1 MATRKN
7 KLTTVFDGDD
17 RPFKKKVK
25 RVQHAAKRTGAVIS
39 KMGTALGALG
49 VGVGLARTAQHFDRI
64 AKVAVRMNMSVESLQ
79 RLSLAAEL
87 SGSSLSQLQGIMTRL
102 ERRTGEA
109 LQNSTGSQAQ
119 RFKELN
125 IEVESFSKLSPEDKI
140 KAIADSFNALGGSE
154 RSIASL
160 MGLLDTEVRELIPL
174 LQQGSKGIDDMVKG
188 ITVLNKE
195 QIRSMEAANDGLAK
209 LKQFQTTTFG
219 GGFSGLS
226 QYFGTFGAFFRRP
239 DLMKDFGPEYF
250 AQGPGDTSTKFRA
263 YSYRSLF
270 QTPENRALMEKHNT
284 GDLRIARKK
293 EQAVVEEQ
301 EKQNAI
307 NQRKAKFNLLKR
319 QIKDKDIKG
328 LFQRTTAGKMLTGM
342 GGIYEKISGSPIKDS
357 VASMMRQADFQFRKG
372 GGFEGIQEGIRSA
385 KAANKSVMLDNNAT
399 IMKMI
404 KKEEE
409 ERRNQPSQTS
419 GRFGEFV
426 AAATL
431 GSGRG
436 RSVSQSRGIRI
447 QGLDKSVLIQEAM
460 KKALEDLV
468 KNTVER

>member
-17 RPFKKKVK
+17 RPFQKKVK
-25 RVQHAAKRTGAVIS
+25 RVQQAAKKTSAIIG
-39 KMGTALGALG
+39 KMGGVIGGLGLSMG
-49 VGVGLARTAQHFDRI
+49 MARTAQHFDRI
-64 AKVAVRMNMSVESLQ
+64 AKVATRMNMSVESLQ

-109 LQNSTGSQAQ
+109 LQNTTGSQAK

-140 KAIADSFNALGGSE
+140 LAIADAFNKLGGSE
-154 RSIASL
+154 KSIASL

-174 LQQGSKGIDDMVKG
+174 LQNGSKGIEDMVKG

-209 LKQFQTTTFG
+209 LQQFSTTLLG

-226 QYFGTFGAFFRRP
+226 QIFGTAGSFFRRP

-250 AQGPGDTSTKFRA
+250 AQGPGDKDAKFRA

-293 EQAVVEEQ
+293 EQLELDQQ
-301 EKQNAI
+301 EKENKEQ
-307 NQRKAKFNLLKR
+307 QRKVQFNLLKR
-319 QIKDKDIKG
+319 QVKDKDITG
-328 LFQRTTAGKMLTGM
+328 LFQRTTTGKILQGAGGLF
-342 GGIYEKISGSPIKDS
+342 EKITGQSFGDKAKS
-357 VASMMRQADFQFRKG
+357 VLRGADFQFRKA
-372 GGFEGIQEGIRSA
+372 GGFEAIQEGIRQA
-385 KAANKSVMLDNNAT
+385 KQANKSVLLDNNAQVFSL
-399 IMKMI
+399 I

-409 ERRNQPSQTS
+409 ARRNQPSQTS
-419 GRFGEFV
+419 GRFGEFL
-426 AAATL
+426 ASATL

-436 RSVSQSRGIRI
+436 RSVSQSKGIRI

-468 KNTVER
+468 ANTTER

>member
-17 RPFKKKVK
+17 RPFQKKIK
-25 RVQHAAKRTGAVIS
+25 RVQHAAKRTGAILG
-39 KMGTALGALG
+39 KMGGVLGGLG
-49 VGVGLARTAQHFDRI
+49 LSMGMARTAQHFDRI
-64 AKVAVRMNMSVESLQ
+64 AKVATRMNMSVESLQ
-79 RLSLAAEL
+79 RLSHAAEL

-109 LQNSTGSQAQ
+109 LQNSTGSQAE

-140 KAIADSFNALGGSE
+140 LAIADAFNRLGGSE
-154 RSIASL
+154 KSIASL

-174 LQQGSKGIDDMVKG
+174 LQSGSKGIEDMVKG
-188 ITVLNKE
+188 ITVLSKE
-195 QIRSMEAANDGLAK
+195 QIRSMEAANDGITK
-209 LKQFQTTTFG
+209 LQQFGTTLFG
-219 GGFSGLS
+219 GAFSSFDGIARATKAL
-226 QYFGTFGAFFRRP
+226 FRRP
-239 DLMKDFGPEYF
+239 DLELGESYF
-250 AQGPGDTSTKFRA
+250 AKGGGDTAAKMRA
-263 YSYRSLF
+263 YSYTSIY

-293 EQAVVEEQ
+293 EQLELDQQ
-301 EKQNAI
+301 EKENKQQ
-307 NQRKAKFNLLKR
+307 QRKIQFNLLKR
-319 QIKDKDIKG
+319 QVKDKDISG
-328 LFQRTTAGKMLTGM
+328 LFQRTTTGKILQGAGGLF
-342 GGIYEKISGSPIKDS
+342 EKITGQSFGDKAKS
-357 VASMMRQADFQFRKG
+357 VLRGADFQFRKA
-372 GGFEGIQEGIRSA
+372 GGFEAIQDKIREA
-385 KAANKSVMLDNNAT
+385 KQANKLVLLDNNAT
-399 IMKMI
+399 VMKMI

-409 ERRNQPSQTS
+409 QRRNQPSQTS

-447 QGLDKSVLIQEAM
+447 QGLDRSVLIQEAM

-468 KNTVER
+468 ANTSER

>member
-17 RPFKKKVK
+17 RPFQKKVK
-25 RVQHAAKRTGAVIS
+25 RVQQAARKTSAIIG
-39 KMGTALGALG
+39 KMGGVIGGLGLSMG
-49 VGVGLARTAQHFDRI
+49 MARTAQHFDRI
-64 AKVAVRMNMSVESLQ
+64 AKVATRMNMSVESLQ

-140 KAIADSFNALGGSE
+140 LAIADAFNKLGGSE
-154 RSIASL
+154 KSIASL

-174 LQQGSKGIDDMVKG
+174 LQNGSKGIEDMVKG

-209 LKQFQTTTFG
+209 LQQFSTTLFG
-219 GGFSGLS
+219 GAFSSFDGIFRATKAL
-226 QYFGTFGAFFRRP
+226 FRRP
-239 DLMKDFGPEYF
+239 DLELGEKYF
-250 AQGPGDTSTKFRA
+250 AKGGGDTSAKMRA
-263 YSYRSLF
+263 YSYTSIY

-293 EQAVVEEQ
+293 EQLELDQQ
-301 EKQNAI
+301 EKENKEQ
-307 NQRKAKFNLLKR
+307 QRKVQFNLLKR
-319 QIKDKDIKG
+319 QVKDKDITG
-328 LFQRTTAGKMLTGM
+328 LFQRTTTGKILQGAGGLF
-342 GGIYEKISGSPIKDS
+342 EKITGQSFGDKAKS
-357 VASMMRQADFQFRKG
+357 VLRGADFQFRKA
-372 GGFEGIQEGIRSA
+372 GGFEAMQEGIRQA
-385 KAANKSVMLDNNAT
+385 KQANKSVVLDNNAQVFSL
-399 IMKMI
+399 I

-409 ERRNQPSQTS
+409 ARRNQPSQTS
-419 GRFGEFV
+419 GRFGEFL
-426 AAATL
+426 ASATL

-447 QGLDKSVLIQEAM
+447 QGLDRSVLIQEAM

-468 KNTVER
+468 ANTVER

>member
-1 MATRKN
+1 MVTRKN

-17 RPFKKKVK
+17 RPFQKKIK
-25 RVQHAAKRTGAVIS
+25 RVQHAAKQTGAI
-39 KMGTALGALG
+39 LGRMSGVLG
-49 VGVGLARTAQHFDRI
+49 GVGLSMGMARTAQHFDRI

-79 RLSLAAEL
+79 RLSHAAEL

-119 RFKELN
+119 RFRELN
-125 IEVESFSKLSPEDKI
+125 IEVEAFSQLSPENKI
-140 KAIADSFNALGGSE
+140 MAIADAFNALGGSE
-154 RSIASL
+154 QSVASL

-174 LQQGSKGIDDMVKG
+174 LQNGSKGIEDMVKG
-188 ITVLNKE
+188 ISVLSKE
-195 QIRSMEAANDGLAK
+195 QIRTMEAANDGLTK
-209 LKQFQTTTFG
+209 LQQAATTFVG

-226 QYFGTFGAFFRRP
+226 QLFGSVGAVFRRP
-239 DLMKDFGPEYF
+239 DLMREGGKDAFTK
-250 AQGPGDTSTKFRA
+250 GPGDTGIKFRA

-284 GDLRIARKK
+284 ADLRIARKR
-293 EQAVVEEQ
+293 EQAEIEKRKKDTPPRQMTQEERGKPS
-301 EKQNAI
+301 EK
-307 NQRKAKFNLLKR
+307 
-319 QIKDKDIKG
+319 
-328 LFQRTTAGKMLTGM
+328 LFKSL
-342 GGIYEKISGSPIKDS
+342 GIYEGTPLLGINEARGKPSERLLKSLDFFDNVPLPSISEARGKPSEKLLKS
-357 VASMMRQADFQFRKG
+357 LDFFLGKNPQSA
-372 GGFEGIQEGIRSA
+372 IQE
-385 KAANKSVMLDNNAT
+385 
-399 IMKMI
+399 
-404 KKEEE
+404 
-409 ERRNQPSQTS
+409 SQTS

-436 RSVSQSRGIRI
+436 RSVSQTKGIRI

-468 KNTVER
+468 ARTSER